1 MLTMEE
7 SIFKELLECYRVIVD
22 AYRAGANVTKLV
34 NEFNSILASLGRLSL
49 DEVKSRIVEVESEA
63 LKLAEIARLNT
74 LWSIVATVTVSLIV
88 VVIILLL
95 YTRYRYRL
103 WLLWIKLRSGYRVYP
118 SQSSGSSKS
127 MIISGEVWAVIL
139 ALIVVASVFTLAQ
152 AITAG
157 RVTEPF
163 SAIGLLGPKM
173 KIGDYPTNVMLG
185 DEIKLYVY
193 IGNHMGYPVW
203 YIVYAKLGNKTTF
216 INSTVP
222 AKLTPIWSYQVL
234 LNHNTNTTI
243 PVTLVMNRTGVNLK
257 LIFEL
262 WYIDPETGQQKYYA
276 WNHLYLNVTAP
287 PIKTT

>member
-1 MLTMEE
+1 MLVGEPV
-7 SIFKELLECYRVIVD
+7 FKQLLECYRAIVN
-22 AYRAGANVTKLV
+22 AYKAGANVTKLV
-34 NEFNSILASLGRLSL
+34 NEFNSILASLGRISL

-63 LKLAEIARLNT
+63 LKVAEIAKLNT
-74 LWSIVATVTVSLIV
+74 LLSIVATAIISLVIAT
-88 VVIILLL
+88 IILLL
-95 YTRYRYRL
+95 YTKYRYRL
-103 WLLWIKLRSGYRVYP
+103 WLLWLKLRSNYRVYP

-139 ALIVVASVFTLAQ
+139 ALVIVASVFTLAQ

-157 RVTEPF
+157 RVAEPF

-173 KIGDYPTNVMLG
+173 KIGDYPTNVILG
-185 DEIKLYVY
+185 DRIKLYVY

-222 AKLTPIWSYQVL
+222 AKLTPIWSYQIL

-243 PVTLVMNRTGVNLK
+243 PVTLVMNKTGVNLK

-287 PIKTT
+287 PKTT